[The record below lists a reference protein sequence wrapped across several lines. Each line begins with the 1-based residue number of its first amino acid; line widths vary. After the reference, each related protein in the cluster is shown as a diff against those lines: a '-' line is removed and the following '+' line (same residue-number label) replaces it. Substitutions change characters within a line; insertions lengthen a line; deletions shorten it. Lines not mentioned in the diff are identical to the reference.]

1 MVESS
6 LLPVDSTAILG
17 VPSDRHS
24 SFLRGAAGAP
34 ARIREALRA
43 GSMNTWSESGR
54 DILTSGKVADVGD
67 VPDVDGEGGF
77 DRVEEAVSA
86 ILSGNNRLLVLGGD
100 HAITYPVLKAVAAH
114 HGPIT
119 LIHLDAHPDLYD
131 IYEGDRLSH
140 ACTMARIMEEGLA
153 RRLIQIGIR
162 ASNGHQLAQAERFGV
177 ETYEMKS
184 IRDIRNIPMSP
195 LEAPVYLTL
204 DLDVLDPAYAPGVS
218 HFEPGGMSVR
228 DLLSFIQALPVLVGA
243 DLVEYN
249 PERDPSG
256 VTAMVAVKL
265 MKEILDRM
273 APE

>member
-1 MVESS
+1 M
-6 LLPVDSTAILG
+6 DSVVILG

-24 SFLRGAAGAP
+24 SFLRGAAKAP
-34 ARIREALRA
+34 ARIREALRSGA
-43 GSMNTWSESGR
+43 MNMWSESGR
-54 DILTSGKVADVGD
+54 DILGSGKVADVGD
-67 VPDVDGEGGF
+67 VPDADGEDGF
-77 DRVEEAVSA
+77 DRVVEAVSD
-86 ILSGNNRLLVLGGD
+86 ILSKNNRLLVLGGD
-100 HAITYPVLKAVAAH
+100 HAVTYPVIKAVTAH
-114 HGPIT
+114 RGPVT

-131 IYEGDRLSH
+131 VYEGDHLSH
-140 ACTMARIMEEGLA
+140 ACTMARIMEEGLV

-162 ASNGHQLAQAERFGV
+162 ASNGHQLAQARRFGV

-184 IRDIRNIPMSP
+184 IRNIREIPMAS
-195 LEAPVYLTL
+195 LEPPVYLTL
-204 DLDVLDPAYAPGVS
+204 DMDVLDPAYAPGVS
-218 HFEPGGMSVR
+218 HFEPGGMSTR
-228 DLLSFIQALPVLVGA
+228 ELISFIHSLPSLIGA